1 LKIENAL
8 IILINSVQNGKERR
22 KTFDGGA
29 KKTHPLIDAS
39 TFSQKDKK
47 PKRNK

>member
-1 LKIENAL
+1 M
-8 IILINSVQNGKERR
+8 ERRER

-29 KKTHPLIDAS
+29 KKAHPLIDAS